1 MVKYGKEFRKNQNI
15 EWVEKYFDYKGKK
28 KMIKEYLQKRES
40 LNIDEASFLNELEK
54 WSKDFE
60 ENISKDV
67 KKAYIFYTNKERA
80 LYKNINESLHVK
92 DYYEKLDL
100 FAFVNEFKKLKE
112 TSELSLKLS
121 NFIYYNLNAVLK
133 ILKKFDKKIITQKYK
148 DYKIR
153 FNYIQT
159 KIEEQNSDILYLI
172 KFKMIDEVNV
182 ILENLINDLMKE
194 FKSNKDI
201 LEEDNQEKNDAEN
214 KLIEEVPDIK
224 DATKIIK
231 DSYDSIKDNIQKI
244 DKISANVQTIFIE
257 WKDFLKLSTD
267 INSKFLQI
275 NRESSVKESRVSERT
290 QSIAQVMGFSKVSK
304 HNIYIILTHGF
315 LYMFS
320 FSVIIPTSYL
330 YLYNFNHKKNL
341 IYWAILMVM
350 APLGTLFN
358 YLYEAFLF
366 KKSTKTP
373 LIFSCIG
380 LIVGNLLYAISGKA
394 NVKALTCVGRFICG
408 LFNLRTH
415 NKMYIINFLTKKDVS
430 FYLTMFHTAS
440 ILGLGFGFLI
450 NVGLLHIELDN
461 QFFNKYTIGSI
472 ISIAFSFV
480 LLIVSIILFTEA
492 HSSKFS
498 ITSMQMFG
506 EGIMGDDDNINET
519 DFAVRKQTMALK
531 DIDTQLGSFNRE
543 NRFDDTN
550 LVSKSVSELAMREEG
565 QLHYLLKDFI
575 VYLLIIFTTKFVNE
589 SIIINSFIIYVD
601 ESGKTNDTTYL
612 WIISLI
618 LGGSSLLIL
627 LVELSLS
634 RKYKFITERALIII
648 LLVILLIINILLI
661 IFVTRSTAIYILV
674 GLDNIVTSITEKY
687 VAHLFLYIMPEN
699 YIICKINGNVFINIF
714 SMISRIICCILILLS
729 DLQSMYKYII
739 CIPMISLC
747 FISTLLYAIFFK
759 EIRVKAI
766 NRILKSNP
774 TDEIKIATEL

>member
-1 MVKYGKEFRKNQNI
+1 MVKYGKEFRKNQNL
-15 EWVEKYFDYKGKK
+15 EWKDKYFDYKAKK
-28 KMIKEYLQKRES
+28 KKIKEYIKIRNSSSEE
-40 LNIDEASFLNELEK
+40 DVAFLNKLET
-54 WSKDFE
+54 WSKEFE
-60 ENISKDV
+60 QSIDKDV
-67 KKAYIFYTNKERA
+67 KKVYIFYTNKERT
-80 LYKNINESLHVK
+80 LYKNINESLHAK

-100 FAFVNEFKKLKE
+100 AAFLNEFKKLGE

-121 NFIYYNLNAVLK
+121 DFIYYNLKAVLK
-133 ILKKFDKKIITQKYK
+133 ILKKFDKKVITQKNK

-153 FNYIQT
+153 LNYIQT

-182 ILENLINDLMKE
+182 IIENLINDLMKE
-194 FKSNKDI
+194 FKSNKDL
-201 LEEDNQEKNDAEN
+201 LEEDNIEKAEAEN

-231 DSYDSIKDNIQKI
+231 DSYDKIKSNIQKI
-244 DKISANVQTIFIE
+244 DKISANVQKIFMP
-257 WKDFLKLSTD
+257 WKDFLKISTD

-275 NRESSVKESRVSERT
+275 NRESTITKESFTMNRT
-290 QSIAQVMGFSKVSK
+290 QSIVQVMGVSK
-304 HNIYIILTHGF
+304 DSKYNTFIVLAHGF

-320 FSVIIPTSYL
+320 FSVIIPTSYR
-330 YLYNFNHKKNL
+330 YLDKFENQKSKL

-366 KKSTKTP
+366 KKSTKKP
-373 LIFSCIG
+373 IIISCVG
-380 LIVGNLLYAISGKA
+380 LIIGNVLYTISLGV
-394 NVKALTCVGRFICG
+394 NVMELALVGRFICG

-415 NKMYIINFLTKKDVS
+415 NKMYIINFLIKKDVS
-430 FYLTMFHTAS
+430 FYLTMFHTSS
-440 ILGLGFGFLI
+440 ILGLAIGFLI
-450 NVGLLHIELDN
+450 NCGLVFITSEN
-461 QFFNKYTIGSI
+461 IYFNSNTIGPLLTI
-472 ISIAFSFV
+472 IFSFV
-480 LLIVSIILFTEA
+480 LLIVSIVLFTEA

-506 EGIMGDDDNINET
+506 EGIINEDDNLDGNDT
-519 DFAVRKQTMALK
+519 DFRVRKHTMVLK
-531 DIDTQLGSFNRE
+531 DIDTQLGSFNKE

-550 LVSKSVSELAMREEG
+550 LVSKSVSELAMREEEK
-565 QLHYLLKDFI
+565 LHYLLKDFI

-589 SIIINSFIIYVD
+589 SLFINSFILNYKED
-601 ESGKTNDTTYL
+601 SNNE

-618 LGGSSLLIL
+618 LGASSLLIL

-648 LLVILLIINILLI
+648 LLAILLVVNLLFI
-661 IFVTRSTAIYILV
+661 VLIKIDISFYILI
-674 GLDNIVTSITEKY
+674 GLDTIIASITEKY

-714 SMISRIICCILILLS
+714 SMISRIICCCLILFS
-729 DLQSMYKYII
+729 EFEITYKYVIYI
-739 CIPMISLC
+739 TMTSLC
-747 FISTLLYAIFFK
+747 FICFLLYMIFFK
-759 EIRVKAI
+759 EIRIKAI
-766 NRILKSNP
+766 NRILTSNP